1 MGKISIYNSLTKE
14 QSDAV
19 IKYYTNHTV
28 ADTIKNFNLPRS
40 GFNEFLAKHGITL
53 HTHSLSET
61 LKHIAKDGYDKY
73 TTEKDL
79 EIVNYFKKA
88 KSFLATCDFYDIKEY
103 FLVYLLEIYQVP
115 FEKDLTNTQKRRLE
129 LQDIRNNIS
138 DDEVISYYL
147 APHTVAETVENFKI
161 TADDVNSI
169 LARNSVQKRSR
180 DASNK
185 IGAVKRDKAVFAK
198 YGVKNVFQSELI
210 KEKARNTKLAKY
222 GDMNFTNPE
231 KRTVTCL
238 QKYGVKSFL
247 DSEQGQEAIRDYN
260 RKKFGVDYA
269 FLSSEW
275 QNDPSIREKRNKT
288 FLDNKYASF
297 SELYLKLSNNIELL
311 KEFVTNKDIF
321 QISQELA
328 ISRNQAYYLLYKN
341 NLLDDYKKQY
351 LGTSHFEQEIIDFLN
366 VDNIIRNDRTILD
379 GKEIDIYLPDKKLGI
394 EFNGTHWHST
404 EIQFDQQYHLK
415 KSKLAESKG
424 IRLIHIYEYEWE
436 DPNMREKIKLMLNIA
451 LGKVSTRIYA
461 RKCNIRKI
469 SNAEART
476 LNDKIHLQGH
486 RNAQVTYGLF
496 YNNELV
502 QLMSFSRTKY
512 NRNLTDDNSWEIIR
526 GCPGSNN
533 IVVGGVSRLLK
544 HFIADYH
551 PSKIFSYCDFNKFN
565 GKSYELAGMEF
576 IGYSGPDMKWVLAD
590 GRVVNRQ
597 PKKHKELKDKAVA
610 QIFGAGS
617 KKYQLVLN

>member
-1 MGKISIYNSLTKE
+1 MGKISIYDRLAKE
-14 QSDAV
+14 QRDAI
-19 IKYYTNHTV
+19 IKYYANHTA
-28 ADTIKNFNLPRS
+28 ADTVKNFNLPRS
-40 GFNEFLAKHGITL
+40 GFNDFLTKHNVAL
-53 HTHSLSET
+53 HTHNLSET

-73 TTEKDL
+73 ATEKDL

-88 KSFLATCDFYDIKEY
+88 KSFLATCTFYNIKEY
-103 FLVYLLEIYQVP
+103 FLVYLLELYQVP
-115 FEKDLTNTQKRRLE
+115 FEKDLTDNQKRRLE
-129 LQDIRNNIS
+129 LQSIRDSIN
-138 DDEVISYYL
+138 DGEVISYYL
-147 APHTVAETVENFKI
+147 APHTIAETIEAFKI
-161 TADDVNSI
+161 TTDDVNGI
-169 LARNSVQKRSR
+169 LARNNVQKRSM
-180 DASNK
+180 DESNK
-185 IGAVKRDKAVFAK
+185 IGAVKRDKVVFEK
-198 YGVKNVFQSELI
+198 YGVKNAFQAESI
-210 KEKARNTKLAKY
+210 KEKARATKLAKY
-222 GDMNFTNPE
+222 GDMKFTNPE
-231 KRTVTCL
+231 KRVATCL
-238 QKYGVKSFL
+238 QKYGARSFL
-247 DSEQGQEAIRDYN
+247 DSAQGQEAVRDYN

-288 FLDNKYASF
+288 FLDNKYAGF
-297 SELYLKLSNNIELL
+297 SELYLKLANNIELL
-311 KEFVTNKDIF
+311 KEFVVDKDIF

-366 VDNIIRNDRTILD
+366 VDNIIRNDRTVLD
-379 GKEIDIYLPDKKLGI
+379 GREIDIYLPDKKLGI

-404 EIQFDQQYHLK
+404 EIQFDPQYHFN

-451 LGKVSTRIYA
+451 LGKVNSRIYA
-461 RKCNIRKI
+461 RKCDIRKI
-469 SNAEART
+469 SNAEARA

-502 QLMSFSRTKY
+502 QLMSFSKTKY
-512 NRNLTDDNSWEIIR
+512 NRNLIEDNSWEIIR

-533 IVVGGVSRLLK
+533 IVVGGVSKLLN
-544 HFIADYH
+544 HFITDYH

-565 GKSYELAGMEF
+565 GKSYELVGMEF

-590 GRVVNRQ
+590 GSVVNRQ
-597 PKKHKELKDKAVA
+597 PKKHKELKDKAIA